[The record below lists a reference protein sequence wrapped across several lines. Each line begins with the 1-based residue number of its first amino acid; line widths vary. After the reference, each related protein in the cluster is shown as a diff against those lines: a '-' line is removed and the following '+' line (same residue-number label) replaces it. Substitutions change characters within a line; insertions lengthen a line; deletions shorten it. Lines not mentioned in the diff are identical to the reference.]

1 MYNTIDMNIIKP
13 DVEIIQQ
20 EPGMIGALKHIEK
33 VGRTCYK
40 SEDKITE
47 DSHVRF
53 VDMLIEHG
61 HLAMLEHATIYLTI
75 PLEKETL
82 IDMYERNPYSRVVKP
97 KKDTYAYIT
106 TNSRVI
112 IENDWQC
119 DMEYMVPA
127 PTKHVKRIT
136 VKFTTQIAISREFNR
151 HRVNSMAEESSR
163 YCNYTK
169 DKFGNEI
176 SVSLPS
182 WVHEGNLRLCQ
193 GDNDLHSMCEDIMTH
208 ETKWWTSLE
217 YWLFANLVAEY
228 SYNNLIKL
236 GWTAQQARVVLPLDT
251 KTELIHTAF
260 IDDWQHF
267 LDLRYHGTTGKPH
280 PDAYEVASILHDKLK
295 ELKLI
300 K

>member
-1 MYNTIDMNIIKP
+1 MNIIKP

-33 VGRTCYK
+33 VGRNCYK

-119 DMEYMVPA
+119 DLEYMVPA
-127 PTKHVKRIT
+127 PTKHAKRIT

-151 HRVNSMAEESSR
+151 RWR
-163 YCNYTK
+163 
-169 DKFGNEI
+169 
-176 SVSLPS
+176 
-182 WVHEGNLRLCQ
+182 
-193 GDNDLHSMCEDIMTH
+193 HSIVI
-208 ETKWWTSLE
+208 
-217 YWLFANLVAEY
+217 Y
-228 SYNNLIKL
+228 
-236 GWTAQQARVVLPLDT
+236 
-251 KTELIHTAF
+251 
-260 IDDWQHF
+260 
-267 LDLRYHGTTGKPH
+267 
-280 PDAYEVASILHDKLK
+280 
-295 ELKLI
+295 
-300 K
+300 